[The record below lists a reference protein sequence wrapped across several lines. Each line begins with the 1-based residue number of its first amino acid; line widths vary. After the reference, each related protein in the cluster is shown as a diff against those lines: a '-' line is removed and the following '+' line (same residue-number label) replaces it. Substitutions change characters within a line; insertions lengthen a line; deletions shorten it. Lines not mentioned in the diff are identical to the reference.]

1 MLHEPANE
9 QARIGS
15 MKETEEAAAHQW
27 RLAQTNRFRRFC
39 EAQGADPMAVMSGDD
54 EIDLSPIC
62 DNHDRI
68 VPEQEDIDVA
78 RADGAAI

>member
-1 MLHEPANE
+1 MSLM
-9 QARIGS
+9 R
-15 MKETEEAAAHQW
+15 ETDEVGAHQW

-39 EAQGADPMAVMSGDD
+39 QAQGADPMTVMSGDD

-62 DNHDRI
+62 DKHGRI

-78 RADGAAI
+78 RADSAAT

>member
-1 MLHEPANE
+1 
-9 QARIGS
+9 
-15 MKETEEAAAHQW
+15 
-27 RLAQTNRFRRFC
+27 
-39 EAQGADPMAVMSGDD
+39 MAVMSGDD

>member
-1 MLHEPANE
+1 
-9 QARIGS
+9 
-15 MKETEEAAAHQW
+15 
-27 RLAQTNRFRRFC
+27 
-39 EAQGADPMAVMSGDD
+39 MSGDD

-62 DNHDRI
+62 DSHDRI

>member
-1 MLHEPANE
+1 
-9 QARIGS
+9 
-15 MKETEEAAAHQW
+15 MKETEHVAERQW

-62 DNHDRI
+62 DTHGRI
-68 VPEQEDIDVA
+68 APEQEDIEVA
-78 RADGAAI
+78 RAGSVAT